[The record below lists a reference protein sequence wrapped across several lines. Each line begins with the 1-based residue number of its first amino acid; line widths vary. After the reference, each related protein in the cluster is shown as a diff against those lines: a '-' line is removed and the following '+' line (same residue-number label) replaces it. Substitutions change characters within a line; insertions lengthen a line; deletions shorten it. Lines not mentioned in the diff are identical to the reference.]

1 MSEVKSFRAMLGAP
15 PVDADPKSS
24 ILIIIDAQNEYASG
38 LLKTYDVSSTRAN
51 ISKLLQTYRT
61 QAPKHIVHITHQTPA
76 GAPVFTPDTAL
87 AQPFDEVTPK
97 PDEKHIWKQ
106 QPGAFTGT
114 DLDAH
119 LKSLGDAAKTVVLC
133 GYMAHVCV
141 STTARQAAE
150 RGLQV
155 VVAREA
161 VGDRDIPGAQA
172 SAVVENALRE
182 LSDAFAEVQSVQQI
196 AAH

>member
-1 MSEVKSFRAMLGAP
+1 MQPKRCRRTTVLIYYSQVA
-15 PVDADPKSS
+15 PKS
-24 ILIIIDAQNEYASG
+24 G
-38 LLKTYDVSSTRAN
+38 
-51 ISKLLQTYRT
+51 
-61 QAPKHIVHITHQTPA
+61 
-76 GAPVFTPDTAL
+76 
-87 AQPFDEVTPK
+87 
-97 PDEKHIWKQ
+97 EKHIWKS
-106 QPGAFTGT
+106 QPGSFTDT

-119 LKSLGDAAKTVVLC
+119 LATLGDAGKTVVLC

-150 RGLQV
+150 RDLQV

-172 SAVVENALRE
+172 PVVVENALRE
-182 LSDAFAEVQSVQQI
+182 LSDAFAEIQSVQEI